1 MEMKFY
7 KQESSDT
14 RGEDQNLPL
23 IFVEGPENDE
33 DRNDNPVIN
42 SDRRDEIKE
51 GIQGSA
57 QQLPQLL
64 QHK

>member
-14 RGEDQNLPL
+14 HGEDQNLPL
-23 IFVEGPENDE
+23 LFVEGPENDE

-42 SDRRDEIKE
+42 KRS
-51 GIQGSA
+51 S
-57 QQLPQLL
+57 
-64 QHK
+64 